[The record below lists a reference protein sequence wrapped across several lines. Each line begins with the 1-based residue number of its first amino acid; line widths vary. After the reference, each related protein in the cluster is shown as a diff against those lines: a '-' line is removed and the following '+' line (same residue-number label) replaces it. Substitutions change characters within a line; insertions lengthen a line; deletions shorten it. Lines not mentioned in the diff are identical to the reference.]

1 MGMWQGIYQG
11 MRDVEARK
19 QSEADRELARR
30 RIELAE
36 KEFDENSRLA
46 QLKLITSI
54 KDKFTN
60 VKTTKKTGGTSDEN
74 ATRYTNV
81 LKTRFKVDPETI
93 TKLYTNGGVDALKS
107 AVDIAV
113 KYDDQFKTGQ
123 FTGGSP
129 ETVIGEMLNTAI
141 ITAPEI
147 KTIDWASIEAD
158 LGIQVDEATR
168 ELVGSEF
175 TVPGAVDYVSPTLIE
190 KPSLT
195 ELDQADK
202 RGISNAES
210 LARGEIVRINNRVNQ
225 ITAMK
230 EDGSFNNLSEKE
242 RAIINAEFAW
252 LTDRGP
258 DIESALEA
266 YKNDSFIPLIELYG
280 SEFISTIKEFYP
292 NLENAP
298 LNPAFN
304 YAAQKEISV
313 PNRDVAIE
321 LKGAGILRPGMTV
334 RNLKTGK
341 LIPIGG

>member
-81 LKTRFKVDPETI
+81 LRTRFKVDPETI

-141 ITAPEI
+141 VTAPEI

-202 RGISNAES
+202 RGISTAES
-210 LARGEIVRINNRVNQ
+210 TARDEIVRVNNRLNQ
-225 ITAMK
+225 LRKKQDTA
-230 EDGSFNNLSEKE
+230 ELSS
-242 RAIINAEFAW
+242 AEQAELGW
-252 LTDRGP
+252 LTERGQM
-258 DIESALEA
+258 ITQAQEA
-266 YKNDSFIPLIELYG
+266 YKNESYTPLLELYG
-280 SEFISTIKEFYP
+280 AEYFKTVTEFYP
-292 NLENAP
+292 NLQDAP
-298 LNPAFN
+298 LNPAFTT
-304 YAAQKEISV
+304 AAQKEITV
-313 PNRDVAIE
+313 PSRAVAAQ
-321 LKGAGILRPGMTV
+321 LYAAGILRPGMTV
-334 RNLKTGK
+334 RNLETGK